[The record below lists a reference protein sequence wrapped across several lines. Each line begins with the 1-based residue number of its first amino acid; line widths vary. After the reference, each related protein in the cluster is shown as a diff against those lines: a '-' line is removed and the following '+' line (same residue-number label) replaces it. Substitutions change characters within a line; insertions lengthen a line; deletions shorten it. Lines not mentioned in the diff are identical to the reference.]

1 MVVNVIVKMGSVMN
15 NLTLKK
21 FKTIYSDEKNLGEK
35 PIVIDFYA
43 DW

>member
-1 MVVNVIVKMGSVMN
+1 MEQKKKIKKKEIMK
-15 NLTLKK
+15 NLTLKE
-21 FKTIYSDEKNLGEK
+21 FQTIYSDEKNLGNK